1 MKGAEAVLKRV
12 RVLSFPAVEKFR
24 PKKKYRAAALDE
36 KIRRERTRREA
47 RLLARAKEAGVLCPV
62 VYEVSDFAIRMKFLD
77 GKMLYHEMRKRA
89 ITQNEIAS
97 AARILAAL
105 HSVGIVHGD
114 FTPANLMNTREGMAV
129 IDFGLGSI
137 SNDDEDMGMDILTM
151 KKALA
156 AFSEVGLAEHGSARD
171 GCRRQAERGRSTKM
185 EKALGKKKGGAFV
198 AAYSRAGGKP
208 SVVRMGAEIEKRGR
222 YMERG

>member
-1 MKGAEAVLKRV
+1 MKGAEAILKKT
-12 RVLSFPAVEKFR
+12 RVLTFAAVEKFR

-47 RLLARAKEAGVLCPV
+47 RLLARAKEAGVTCPV
-62 VYEVSDFAIRMKFLD
+62 VYEVSDFSIRMKFLE
-77 GKMLYHEMRKRA
+77 GEMLYHALRRRA
-89 ITQNEIAS
+89 IKPAEIAS

-105 HSVGIVHGD
+105 HSVDVVHGD

-137 SNDDEDMGMDILTM
+137 SNDNEDKGTDIVTM
-151 KKALA
+151 
-156 AFSEVGLAEHGSARD
+156 
-171 GCRRQAERGRSTKM
+171 Q
-185 EKALGKKKGGAFV
+185 KALGAKKGALFA
-198 AAYSRAGGKP
+198 AAYARAGGKAP
-208 SVVRMGAEIEKRGR
+208 VLRMAKEIGKRGR